1 MFFVFLF
8 LLGLFLCSLGLS
20 FCIIYF
26 NLMTMGYSFSHY
38 VHFITSRIE
47 CNLLWIGIICML
59 ISWKG
64 RYIYELLLRRF
75 VKFQ

>member
-1 MFFVFLF
+1 MFLVVLF
-8 LLGLFLCSLGLS
+8 LLGLFLCSFGLS

-38 VHFITSRIE
+38 VHFIISRFE
-47 CNLLWIGIICML
+47 CNLLWVGILFML

-64 RYIYELLLRRF
+64 KDIYELLLRRF
-75 VKFQ
+75 IKF